1 VFFLKRKKTLNLLFT
16 YSFPTIVGENFNSRL
31 TFLFWKEITKKNK
44 RDGSSNHFLPKENSN
59 EKTQKVQ
66 TLIPKK
72 LGKNAK
78 DPNF

>member
-1 VFFLKRKKTLNLLFT
+1 LERNNQKEQEERFLQ
-16 YSFPTIVGENFNSRL
+16 SFPS
-31 TFLFWKEITKKNK
+31 K
-44 RDGSSNHFLPKENSN
+44 R
-59 EKTQKVQ
+59 KTQKVQ